1 MLFQSILQYV
11 PEEHSIYFTVRTRRT
26 VYSSVTGIAVHNA
39 LLISMLF
46 QSILQYVPEEHSTPA
61 SSLCL
66 QSFVPHPAKEHWSI
80 LFSNPEHVTLSIQ
93 IWAKLGAVPNPP
105 AGTETDPSL

>member
-1 MLFQSILQYV
+1 
-11 PEEHSIYFTVRTRRT
+11 
-26 VYSSVTGIAVHNA
+26 
-39 LLISMLF
+39 MLF